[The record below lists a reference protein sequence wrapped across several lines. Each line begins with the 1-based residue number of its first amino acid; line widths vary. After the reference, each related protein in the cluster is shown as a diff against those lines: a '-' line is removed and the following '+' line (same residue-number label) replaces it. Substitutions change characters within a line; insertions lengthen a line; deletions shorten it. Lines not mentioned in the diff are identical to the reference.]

1 MKKVLITGAS
11 GFAGGFLAEY
21 LLSQNQFE
29 VFGTYHSE
37 KSLQQSPLKDRI
49 TFRQIDLM
57 QATQVENLINEIR
70 PDHIYHLAAASPV
83 AKSFED
89 PIQTM
94 HTNIDSQINLLE
106 AVKKAEL
113 RESSFMI
120 ASSAQVY
127 GYVQPS
133 DLPIDE
139 QTSLRPA
146 NPYAISKIAQDYLGF
161 QYALSHGLRII
172 RVRPFNHIGPR
183 QSLGFVVADFAK
195 QIVDIEKGEK
205 EPKIQVGN
213 LEAKRDFTDVRDMV
227 RAYAMLLEKG
237 KKGEVY
243 NIGSGK
249 SMSVQQILDML
260 LSLSTVKITVS
271 VDQERMRPSDTPEI
285 VCDHTKISSLTG
297 WQPEIPLEQTLKDT
311 LEYWR
316 QQKKDVL

>member
-29 VFGTYHSE
+29 IFGTYHSE

-49 TFRQIDLM
+49 TFRQVDLM
-57 QATQVENLINEIR
+57 QTSQVETLINEIK
-70 PDHIYHLAAASPV
+70 PDHLYHLAAASPV

-106 AVKKAEL
+106 AIKKAQL
-113 RESSFMI
+113 SDMKIMI
-120 ASSAQVY
+120 ISSAQVY
-127 GYVQPS
+127 GYVQLQ
-133 DLPIDE
+133 DLPVDE

-161 QYALSHGLRII
+161 QYALSHGLHII

-183 QSLGFVVADFAK
+183 QSLGFVVSDFAK
-195 QIVDIEKGEK
+195 QIVDSERGEK
-205 EPKIQVGN
+205 EPVIQVGN

-227 RAYAMLLEKG
+227 RAYALLLEKG
-237 KKGEVY
+237 EKGEVY

-249 SMSVQQILDML
+249 SVSAQLILEML
-260 LSLSTVKITVS
+260 LSLSMVKITVLI
-271 VDQERMRPSDTPEI
+271 DQERMRPSDTPEI
-285 VCDHTKISSLTG
+285 ICDHTKISSLTS

-316 QQKKDVL
+316 SQK